1 MNRRPAVTEV
11 SKLGVEDP
19 YSRRPLQDGSWFAHV
34 AQGMGNA
41 REDPNVLF
49 LNYEDMVANFDETL
63 QRIVGFCNLD
73 VLASR

>member
-1 MNRRPAVTEV
+1 
-11 SKLGVEDP
+11 
-19 YSRRPLQDGSWFAHV
+19 
-34 AQGMGNA
+34 MGNA